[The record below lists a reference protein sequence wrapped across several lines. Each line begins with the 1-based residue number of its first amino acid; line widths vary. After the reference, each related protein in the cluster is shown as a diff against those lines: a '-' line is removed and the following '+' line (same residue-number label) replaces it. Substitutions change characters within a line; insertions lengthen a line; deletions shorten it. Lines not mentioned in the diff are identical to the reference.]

1 MCLKIRS
8 VRETERMT
16 HVWCLAQRLACN
28 LFNHRY
34 SLCSSCHAQNAGCKT
49 TVPLFQRGGPSRA
62 GSGGVAGGTHT
73 LIPTLSF
80 SPGSAGKCCLRL
92 QAVVFWAGP
101 LQASK
106 AQPFLLKGSI
116 CSSLALW
123 QRPPTK
129 LNKGSGLASP
139 RSPTISAAFFWRI

>member
-1 MCLKIRS
+1 M
-8 VRETERMT
+8 
-16 HVWCLAQRLACN
+16 
-28 LFNHRY
+28 LFL
-34 SLCSSCHAQNAGCKT
+34 LCPECRVQSNAA
-49 TVPLFQRGGPSRA
+49 PLFQSGGPSWA
-62 GSGGVAGGTHT
+62 GCGGVAGGTHT
-73 LIPTLSF
+73 PIPTLGC

-92 QAVVFWAGP
+92 EAVVFWAGP

-129 LNKGSGLASP
+129 LNKGSGLASA
-139 RSPTISAAFFWRI
+139 RASTISAAFFLENVSQVRFPSTSRLTQGEESRQRTPHEYLMSNSA